1 MPKPTGEWTE
11 DDVLSLP
18 QGENDTFERKG
29 TRLLD
34 LTIAQVKEGD
44 VLDEL
49 AKQLSAFAN
58 MGGGRII
65 YGLTNAG
72 GVDNGGVSRSVRG
85 KQSTKEWLEDVV
97 PTLTDLEILGFN
109 VYEVLPRATGSSV
122 APDKSLYIVDV
133 PDSERAPH
141 QSKRDLKYYI
151 RLSGKSRPA
160 AHRIIEDIRNRARH
174 SKPEVYDLQIAS
186 ATPGSRNQA
195 LQGLVSEFQLNI
207 NLRFGVRNSSRVRAA
222 NACLQLSATVPL
234 STSMG
239 TDEYFL
245 RPGTPGT
252 VLLELRNPLYPG
264 MGVILGCV
272 ISVWAKV
279 QILTDG
285 ESSLTFAGISPDD
298 VLLSIDIFADS
309 AQAQKQEFKL
319 SNVDP
324 QQYIRQAAKKEVDYI
339 RSVARRIGSPP
350 SHTGW
355 S

>member
-1 MPKPTGEWTE
+1 
-11 DDVLSLP
+11 
-18 QGENDTFERKG
+18 
-29 TRLLD
+29 
-34 LTIAQVKEGD
+34 
-44 VLDEL
+44 
-49 AKQLSAFAN
+49 
-58 MGGGRII
+58 
-65 YGLTNAG
+65 
-72 GVDNGGVSRSVRG
+72 
-85 KQSTKEWLEDVV
+85 
-97 PTLTDLEILGFN
+97 
-109 VYEVLPRATGSSV
+109 
-122 APDKSLYIVDV
+122 
-133 PDSERAPH
+133 
-141 QSKRDLKYYI
+141 
-151 RLSGKSRPA
+151 
-160 AHRIIEDIRNRARH
+160 
-174 SKPEVYDLQIAS
+174 
-186 ATPGSRNQA
+186 
-195 LQGLVSEFQLNI
+195 
-207 NLRFGVRNSSRVRAA
+207 
-222 NACLQLSATVPL
+222 
-234 STSMG
+234 MG

-339 RSVARRIGSPP
+339 RSVARRIGSPR